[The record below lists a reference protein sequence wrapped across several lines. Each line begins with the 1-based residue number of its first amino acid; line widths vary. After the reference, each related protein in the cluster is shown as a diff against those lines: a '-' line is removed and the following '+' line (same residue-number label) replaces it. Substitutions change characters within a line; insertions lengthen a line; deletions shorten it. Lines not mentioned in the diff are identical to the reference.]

1 MLKSLLKFGKKKI
14 KCYIEI
20 NLIVVSEFKS
30 KKQEMDREI
39 ERFMELLN
47 DILPRYSS
55 LLRKKDMSHDEVTE
69 LGELEHYLIEINAK
83 ILDIKNKIQNDLFG
97 QTIDTYYRLK
107 IKAKNGDEVA
117 KSQIRKLKRIYMDA
131 LIAGSIICWN

>member
-1 MLKSLLKFGKKKI
+1 M
-14 KCYIEI
+14 
-20 NLIVVSEFKS
+20 SEFKYR
-30 KKQEMDREI
+30 KQEMNREI
-39 ERFMELLN
+39 DKFVELLN
-47 DILPRYSS
+47 DILPRYSM
-55 LLRKKDMSHDEVTE
+55 LLRKKDMSHEEVEE
-69 LGELEHYLIEINAK
+69 LGELEHYLIELNSK

-117 KSQIRKLKRIYMDA
+117 KSQMRKLKRIYLDA

>member
-1 MLKSLLKFGKKKI
+1 M
-14 KCYIEI
+14 
-20 NLIVVSEFKS
+20 SEFKS
-30 KKQEMDREI
+30 KKQEMNREI

-55 LLRKKDMSHDEVTE
+55 LLRKKDMSHEEVTE

>member
-1 MLKSLLKFGKKKI
+1 M
-14 KCYIEI
+14 
-20 NLIVVSEFKS
+20 SEFKS

-55 LLRKKDMSHDEVTE
+55 LLRK
-69 LGELEHYLIEINAK
+69 
-83 ILDIKNKIQNDLFG
+83 
-97 QTIDTYYRLK
+97 IDTYYRLK